1 LNDDERIERL
11 IHIAQRASA
20 RGAKLTN
27 QLLAFS
33 RKQVLRPQT
42 SDMNALITAFED
54 LLRQASG
61 ESTKFRLKLGSKLWL
76 GNLDQGQFQSALLNL
91 VVNAR
96 DAMKKGGT
104 LTIKTRNIRIDR
116 LAATKLTEIAPGP
129 YIVITVEDTGEGM
142 TPEVRARAIEPFY
155 STKDADRGT
164 GLGLSQVYGFVRQSN
179 GQMMIKSE
187 TGRGTSVSIYLPK
200 STKAEAVH
208 SATATPTIAS
218 SRGTVLVVEDDPDVL
233 EIALESVRSFG
244 FEVLAAPNAAAAL
257 TILRRAETVDLLFT
271 DIVMPPGMNGVELAF
286 DACRLRP
293 TLRVLLASG
302 YPREALRDSL
312 QDSMDFIAKPYT
324 LSTLNERLGALSR
337 EPPDLVDSTNF
348 A

>member
-1 LNDDERIERL
+1 VVSGSLDLISKLNDDERIERL

-116 LAATKLTEIAPGP
+116 LAAAKLTEIAPGP

-187 TGRGTSVSIYLPK
+187 IGRGTSVSITCPSLPK
-200 STKAEAVH
+200 PK
-208 SATATPTIAS
+208 
-218 SRGTVLVVEDDPDVL
+218 
-233 EIALESVRSFG
+233 
-244 FEVLAAPNAAAAL
+244 
-257 TILRRAETVDLLFT
+257 
-271 DIVMPPGMNGVELAF
+271 
-286 DACRLRP
+286 
-293 TLRVLLASG
+293 
-302 YPREALRDSL
+302 
-312 QDSMDFIAKPYT
+312 Q
-324 LSTLNERLGALSR
+324 
-337 EPPDLVDSTNF
+337 
-348 A
+348 